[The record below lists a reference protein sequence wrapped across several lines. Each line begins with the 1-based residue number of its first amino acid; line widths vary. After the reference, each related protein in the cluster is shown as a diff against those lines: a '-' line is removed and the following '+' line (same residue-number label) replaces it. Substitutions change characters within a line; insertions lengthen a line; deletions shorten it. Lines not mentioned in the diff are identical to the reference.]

1 MDRFPLRLCGI
12 RAIRD
17 QSEVCLSVG
26 DSLKGTLKDVCSVSV
41 RLTSWPWRMRR
52 VGLLRKIGFG
62 ARLLRGCIL
71 SLDMRGGGG
80 ATLTR
85 GEDKD
90 MSKYLSAVLP
100 WIRGSRRDSGLA
112 FVLEVGTAAV
122 MLAFEGLVR
131 RMT

>member
-1 MDRFPLRLCGI
+1 MAGLP
-12 RAIRD
+12 
-17 QSEVCLSVG
+17 CLVQKHVQKFSM
-26 DSLKGTLKDVCSVSV
+26 KD
-41 RLTSWPWRMRR
+41 
-52 VGLLRKIGFG
+52 
-62 ARLLRGCIL
+62 L
-71 SLDMRGGGG
+71 SLCSLQLGG